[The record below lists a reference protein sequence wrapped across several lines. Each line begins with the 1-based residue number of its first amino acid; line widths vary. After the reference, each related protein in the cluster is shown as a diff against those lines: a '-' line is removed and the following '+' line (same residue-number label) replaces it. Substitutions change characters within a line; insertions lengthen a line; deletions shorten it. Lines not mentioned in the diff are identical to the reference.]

1 VLVTP
6 FEVAVAPS
14 PATPAKPTAF
24 GSSEELW
31 VDEGV
36 AVEKT
41 VDNTVDWPSEMVTTD
56 PLAEEAE
63 ARLSEARVEDGGTT
77 VVWPLDS
84 DVVKGSSDLVMVW
97 TSPFD
102 WVARN
107 KMFRSIE
114 ELESVACESV
124 SEVEDA

>member
-1 VLVTP
+1 VIP

-14 PATPAKPTAF
+14 PATPAKPTPL

-36 AVEKT
+36 GVEKN
-41 VDNTVDWPSEMVTTD
+41 VDSTVDWPSEMVTTD
-56 PLAEEAE
+56 PLADEAE

-84 DVVKGSSDLVMVW
+84 DVVKGASDLVMVW
-97 TSPFD
+97 TSPLD
-102 WVARN
+102 WVAKKR
-107 KMFRSIE
+107 MFKSMD
-114 ELESVACESV
+114 ELESVAWESV
-124 SEVEDA
+124 SVVEDA